1 MHKKG
6 RGKTES
12 LDPLTLPMTL
22 ITALDALYGHYEK
35 TYTEWTKPE
44 SRFGRDRIT
53 RSQQPLAFFR
63 TAYAACCRGG
73 LSPAAEKTMLS
84 QAAWPVF
91 AQADSAYR

>member
-53 RSQQPLAFFR
+53 RSQQPLAFFEQPMR
-63 TAYAACCRGG
+63 RAAGGIVSGGRKDYAFPSG
-73 LSPAAEKTMLS
+73 LAGLRPGRLCL
-84 QAAWPVF
+84 
-91 AQADSAYR
+91 